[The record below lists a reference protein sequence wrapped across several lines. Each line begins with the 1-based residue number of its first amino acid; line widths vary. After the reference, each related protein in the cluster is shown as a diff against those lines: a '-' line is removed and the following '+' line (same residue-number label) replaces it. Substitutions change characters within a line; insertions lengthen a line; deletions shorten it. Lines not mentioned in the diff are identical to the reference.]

1 MVGVLFR
8 NARETVRYTIHDYL
22 PVPQVLPASPLVFPV
37 QVRPL
42 TGFYLHCRV
51 VPCTAVIVC
60 GTVFWY
66 SVCVFCAVSGA
77 VIMPWNVGKGREVR
91 GTVRYGAVR
100 LMFRAVV
107 V

>member
-66 SVCVFCAVSGA
+66 SVCFFVLFLV
-77 VIMPWNVGKGREVR
+77 P
-91 GTVRYGAVR
+91 
-100 LMFRAVV
+100 L
-107 V
+107 